1 MRILNTLETYAMLAV
16 ICLTSPFG
24 LRDHALIRF
33 LLLTGL
39 RVGEV
44 VGLNI
49 RDVWVNGRPSPWLE
63 LPAEICK
70 GHRARQIPLSP
81 AAQRAVTDLV
91 AFLQM
96 RGFSVAPDSPLLTDR
111 RHNRLPVREIQRMVQ
126 HYRQLAGLGKKP
138 TPHTFRHTFCSRA
151 IGAGANPRT
160 VQLLAGHRR
169 LETTEV
175 YLHCSPEQMAQAV
188 AGVTA

>member
-91 AFLQM
+91 AFLLCHDYPGNV
-96 RGFSVAPDSPLLTDR
+96 RELSSLADRLRLHLKSLAPGEALSLVHLGR
-111 RHNRLPVREIQRMVQ
+111 VSGALPVERDEPALADLHRLTFLFNRRD
-126 HYRQLAGLGKKP
+126 HGRLRQL
-138 TPHTFRHTFCSRA
+138 
-151 IGAGANPRT
+151 ID
-160 VQLLAGHRR
+160 
-169 LETTEV
+169 
-175 YLHCSPEQMAQAV
+175 YLNNLPA
-188 AGVTA
+188 

>member
-1 MRILNTLETYAMLAV
+1 MRILNKLETYAMLAV
-16 ICLTSPFG
+16 ISLASAFG

-49 RDVWVNGRPSPWLE
+49 CDVWLNGRPSPWLE
-63 LPAEICK
+63 LPAAICK
-70 GHRARQIPLSP
+70 GHRARQIPLNP
-81 AAQRAVTDLV
+81 QAQRAVADLV
-91 AFLQM
+91 DFLRM
-96 RGFSVAPDSPLLTDR
+96 RGFSMAPDAPLLTDR
-111 RHNRLPVREIQRMVQ
+111 RHRRLPVREVQRMVQ
-126 HYRQLAGLGKKP
+126 HYRELAGLGKKP

-151 IGAGANPRT
+151 LGAGANVRT

-169 LETTEV
+169 LETTET
-175 YLHCSPEQMAQAV
+175 YLHSSPDQMAEAV